1 MSLGISPVGR
11 GEGCGFQALATPAK
25 ARTQRTGVPQV
36 GGGTGRHGFS
46 VVGLGSSLCCRT
58 ELVRL
63 APSGRSKEMGTQLRP
78 GGGGQALGPEDG

>member
-1 MSLGISPVGR
+1 M
-11 GEGCGFQALATPAK
+11 
-25 ARTQRTGVPQV
+25 

-46 VVGLGSSLCCRT
+46 VVGLGSSLCCRM

-63 APSGRSKEMGTQLRP
+63 APSGQSKEMGTQLRP